1 MVTTRD
7 RLKGSKSD
15 LKKSQLL
22 DQVVTT
28 RDLPVTMRTLQG
40 SVPYCDRCIQVKPDL
55 VHHMLR
61 LLKMDH
67 HCPWVKDC
75 VALNNYKFFAFFVLS
90 GFSYCIF
97 MAFSMLKYV
106 IQYLVRSQDSLNSL
120 DRSKLHILFLYFVS
134 GELEGARL

>member
-1 MVTTRD
+1 MHPGQAGPGPP
-7 RLKGSKSD
+7 L
-15 LKKSQLL
+15 
-22 DQVVTT
+22 
-28 RDLPVTMRTLQG
+28 
-40 SVPYCDRCIQVKPDL
+40 
-55 VHHMLR
+55 LR